1 MTSTTPASDPW
12 PDAAARIRRGRTGF
26 LGSLPIPL
34 FLLAALALVVAVPAP
49 AEAQFSV
56 RPVIHHYP
64 AGSAATRQVTV
75 KNEADVARQVEIYV
89 ADFDRDRAGEHRF
102 LAAGEHE
109 RSCAGRLEVFPGQL
123 VLDPGEAAE
132 VRITMQ
138 PAARTCW
145 SVVFA
150 ETVEGSREG
159 VRVGRRIGA
168 KVFGHGHGA
177 DADVSVESVAA
188 TPAGDSVDVR
198 FSVENAGGLP
208 VRPEGTVE
216 IRTVTGEVV
225 GRRELRPFGVLP
237 GHGREL
243 SVTVPATLDPER
255 YLAVPI
261 LDTGGDHLIG
271 GQASFRVPAR
281 TASSA
286 GDR

>member
-1 MTSTTPASDPW
+1 MTPTTLTREPS
-12 PDAAARIRRGRTGF
+12 PDATAPATRGRTRALTSAF
-26 LGSLPIPL
+26 V
-34 FLLAALALVVAVPAP
+34 LLVALALVVASPA
-49 AEAQFSV
+49 ASEAQFSV

-64 AGSAATRQVTV
+64 AGSAATRVMTV
-75 KNEADVARQVEIYV
+75 KNEADVVRQIEIYV
-89 ADFDRDRAGEHRF
+89 ADFDRDRTGEHRF

-109 RSCAGRLEVFPGQL
+109 RSCAGRLEVFPDQL
-123 VLDPGEAAE
+123 VLDPGEAAD

-150 ETVEGSREG
+150 ETVEGDEKG
-159 VRVGRRIGA
+159 LRVGRRIGA

-177 DADVSVESVAA
+177 DEDVAVDAVEAS
-188 TPAGDSVDVR
+188 PAGDSVDVR
-198 FSVENAGGLP
+198 FTVENTGGLP

-216 IRTVTGEVV
+216 IRTLTGEVV
-225 GRRELRPFGVLP
+225 GRRDLRPFGVLP
-237 GHGREL
+237 GHGRDVE
-243 SVTVPATLDPER
+243 VTVPASLGPER

-271 GQASFRVPAR
+271 GQASFRVPSR

-286 GDR
+286 GGR

>member
-1 MTSTTPASDPW
+1 MRTRTPMPDSSPDPTA
-12 PDAAARIRRGRTGF
+12 PATRGRTG
-26 LGSLPIPL
+26 SLPSPF
-34 FLLAALALVVAVPAP
+34 FLLVALAIVVAGPVA

-64 AGSAATRQVTV
+64 AGSAVTREVTV
-75 KNEADVARQVEIYV
+75 KNEADVVRQLRIYV
-89 ADFDRDRAGEHRF
+89 ADFDRDRDGEHSF
-102 LAAGEHE
+102 LAAGQHE
-109 RSCAGRLEVFPGQL
+109 RSCAGRLEVFPDQL
-123 VLDPGEAAE
+123 VLDPGDAAD

-150 ETVEGSREG
+150 ETVEGSEEG
-159 VRVGRRIGA
+159 VRIGRRIGA

-177 DADVSVESVAA
+177 DEDVSVDSVEAS
-188 TPAGDSVDVR
+188 PAGDSVDVR
-198 FSVENAGGLP
+198 FTVENTGGLP
-208 VRPEGTVE
+208 VRPEGSVE
-216 IRTVTGEVV
+216 IRTLTGEVV
-225 GRRELRPFGVLP
+225 GRRDLRPFGVLP
-237 GHGREL
+237 GQGRDV
-243 SVTVPATLDPER
+243 SVTVPAGLDPDR

-271 GQASFRVPAR
+271 GQASFRVRPR

>member
-1 MTSTTPASDPW
+1 MTSTPDTPELSPETPPAT
-12 PDAAARIRRGRTGF
+12 RGRTG
-26 LGSLPIPL
+26 SRPSPI
-34 FLLAALALVVAVPAP
+34 FLLAALALVVAAP
-49 AEAQFSV
+49 VASEAQFSV

-64 AGSAATRQVTV
+64 AGSAATREVTV
-75 KNEADVARQVEIYV
+75 KNEADVTRQLRIYV
-89 ADFDRDRAGEHRF
+89 ADFDRDRDGEHSF
-102 LAAGEHE
+102 LPAGEHE
-109 RSCAGRLEVFPGQL
+109 RSCAGRMEVFPDQL
-123 VLDPGEAAE
+123 VLDPGEAAD

-150 ETVEGSREG
+150 ETVEGGEEG

-177 DADVSVESVAA
+177 DEDVTVDAVEA
-188 TPAGDSVDVR
+188 TPAGDSVEVR
-198 FSVENAGGLP
+198 FTVENTGGLP
-208 VRPEGTVE
+208 VRPAGTVE
-216 IRTVTGEVV
+216 IRTVTGKVV

-237 GHGREL
+237 GHGRDVR
-243 SVTVPATLDPER
+243 VTVPASLDPER

-261 LDTGGDHLIG
+261 LDTGADHLIG
-271 GQASFRVPAR
+271 GQGSFRVPAR

>member
-1 MTSTTPASDPW
+1 MTPTIPIREPS
-12 PDAAARIRRGRTGF
+12 PDATAPATRGRTRA
-26 LGSLPIPL
+26 LPSPSV
-34 FLLAALALVVAVPAP
+34 LLAALALVVTAP
-49 AEAQFSV
+49 AASEAQFSV

-64 AGSAATRQVTV
+64 AGSAATRELTV
-75 KNEADVARQVEIYV
+75 KNEADVTRQLRIYV
-89 ADFDRDRAGEHRF
+89 ADFDRDRAGEHSF

-109 RSCAGRLEVFPGQL
+109 RSCAGRMEVFPDQL
-123 VLDPGEAAE
+123 VLDPGEAAD

-150 ETVEGSREG
+150 ETVEGSEKG
-159 VRVGRRIGA
+159 VRIGRRIGA

-177 DADVSVESVAA
+177 EEDVSVDAVEAS
-188 TPAGDSVDVR
+188 PAGDSVDVR
-198 FSVENAGGLP
+198 FTVENTGGLP

-216 IRTVTGEVV
+216 VRTVTGEVV
-225 GRRELRPFGVLP
+225 GRRSLRPFGVLP
-237 GHGREL
+237 GHGREVQ
-243 SVTVPATLDPER
+243 VTVPASLGSER

-286 GDR
+286 GGR